1 MNRNLPSE
9 EDDSWKRGWQ
19 RLRVKGRQASLGNSG
34 WLESLRTEFGER
46 YAWRGSV
53 YILS

>member
-34 WLESLRTEFGER
+34 WLESLRTEFGESR
-46 YAWRGSV
+46 IFLGRV
-53 YILS
+53 R